1 MEEQGDTRM
10 VQERHEAYMLRRIKE
25 EDSKRKSVLTEREIM
40 QRDMEEL
47 TKAHYSAIGRIKE
60 LNEEVESLKVKILHY
75 ENNYT
80 RLR

>member
-1 MEEQGDTRM
+1 M
-10 VQERHEAYMLRRIKE
+10 VQERHEAYMLRRIGE
-25 EDSKRKSVLTEREIM
+25 EDSKRKKVLTEREIV

>member
-1 MEEQGDTRM
+1 M
-10 VQERHEAYMLRRIKE
+10 VQHERHEAYMLRRIRE
-25 EDSKRKSVLTEREIM
+25 EDSKREKVLTHQEIM

-47 TKAHYSAIGRIKE
+47 TKAYYGTIGRIKE
-60 LNEEVESLKVKILHY
+60 LSEEVQSLKEKILDY

>member
-1 MEEQGDTRM
+1 M
-10 VQERHEAYMLRRIKE
+10 VQHERHEAYMLRRIKE
-25 EDSKRKSVLTEREIM
+25 EDSKREKVLTQQEIM

-47 TKAHYSAIGRIKE
+47 TKSYYGAIGRIKK
-60 LNEEVESLKVKILHY
+60 LSEEVESLKVKILHY

>member
-1 MEEQGDTRM
+1 M
-10 VQERHEAYMLRRIKE
+10 VQHEGHEAYMLRRIKE

>member
-1 MEEQGDTRM
+1 M
-10 VQERHEAYMLRRIKE
+10 VQQEGHEAYMLRRIKE
-25 EDSKRKSVLTEREIM
+25 EDSKRKSVLTERGIM

>member
-1 MEEQGDTRM
+1 M
-10 VQERHEAYMLRRIKE
+10 VQERHEAYMLRRIRE
-25 EDSKRKSVLTEREIM
+25 EDSKREKVLTHQEIM

-47 TKAHYSAIGRIKE
+47 TKAYYGTIGRIKE
-60 LNEEVESLKVKILHY
+60 LSEEVQSLKEKILDY

>member
-1 MEEQGDTRM
+1 
-10 VQERHEAYMLRRIKE
+10 MLRRIKE
-25 EDSKRKSVLTEREIM
+25 EDSKREKVLTQQEIM

-47 TKAHYSAIGRIKE
+47 TKSYYGAIGRIKE
-60 LNEEVESLKVKILHY
+60 LSEEVESLKVKILHY

>member
-1 MEEQGDTRM
+1 M

>member
-1 MEEQGDTRM
+1 M
-10 VQERHEAYMLRRIKE
+10 VQQERHEAYMLRRIRE
-25 EDSKRKSVLTEREIM
+25 EDSKREKVLTHQEIM

-47 TKAHYSAIGRIKE
+47 TKAYYGTIERIKE
-60 LNEEVESLKVKILHY
+60 LSEEVQSLKEKILDY

>member
-1 MEEQGDTRM
+1 M
-10 VQERHEAYMLRRIKE
+10 VQQERHEAYMLRRIRE
-25 EDSKRKSVLTEREIM
+25 EDSKREKVLTQQEIM

-47 TKAHYSAIGRIKE
+47 TKAYYGAIGRIKE
-60 LNEEVESLKVKILHY
+60 LSEEVESLKVKILHY

>member
-1 MEEQGDTRM
+1 M
-10 VQERHEAYMLRRIKE
+10 VQYEGHEAYMLRRIKE
-25 EDSKRKSVLTEREIM
+25 EDSKREKVLTQQEIM

-47 TKAHYSAIGRIKE
+47 TKSYYSAIGRIKE
-60 LNEEVESLKVKILHY
+60 LSEEVESLKAKILHY

>member
-1 MEEQGDTRM
+1 M
-10 VQERHEAYMLRRIKE
+10 VQQEGHEAYMLRRIRE
-25 EDSKRKSVLTEREIM
+25 EDSKREKVLTQQEIM

-47 TKAHYSAIGRIKE
+47 TKSYYGAIGRIKE
-60 LNEEVESLKVKILHY
+60 LSEEVESLKVKILHY

>member
-1 MEEQGDTRM
+1 M
-10 VQERHEAYMLRRIKE
+10 VQYEGHEAYMLRRIKE
-25 EDSKRKSVLTEREIM
+25 EDSKREKVLTQQEIM

-47 TKAHYSAIGRIKE
+47 TKSYYGAIGRIKK
-60 LNEEVESLKVKILHY
+60 LSEEVESLKVKILHY

>member
-1 MEEQGDTRM
+1 M
-10 VQERHEAYMLRRIKE
+10 VQQEGHEAYMLRRIKE
-25 EDSKRKSVLTEREIM
+25 EDSKREKVLTQQEIM

-47 TKAHYSAIGRIKE
+47 TKSYYGAIGRIKK
-60 LNEEVESLKVKILHY
+60 LSEEVESLKVKILHY

>member
-1 MEEQGDTRM
+1 M
-10 VQERHEAYMLRRIKE
+10 VQYEGHEAYMLRRIKE
-25 EDSKRKSVLTEREIM
+25 EDSKREKVLTQQEIM

>member
-1 MEEQGDTRM
+1 M

-25 EDSKRKSVLTEREIM
+25 EDPKRESVLTEYEIV
-40 QRDMEEL
+40 QRDMQEL

-60 LNEEVESLKVKILHY
+60 LSEEVESLKVKILHY
-75 ENNYT
+75 ENNCT

>member
-1 MEEQGDTRM
+1 M
-10 VQERHEAYMLRRIKE
+10 VQHERHEAYMLRRIKE
-25 EDSKRKSVLTEREIM
+25 EDSKRKSVLTEYEIV
-40 QRDMEEL
+40 QRDMQEL

-60 LNEEVESLKVKILHY
+60 LSEEVESLKAKILHY

>member
-1 MEEQGDTRM
+1 M
-10 VQERHEAYMLRRIKE
+10 VQQEGHEAYMLRRIKE
-25 EDSKRKSVLTEREIM
+25 EDSKREKVLTQQEIM

-47 TKAHYSAIGRIKE
+47 TKAYYGAIVRIKE
-60 LNEEVESLKVKILHY
+60 LSEEVESLKVKILHY

>member
-1 MEEQGDTRM
+1 
-10 VQERHEAYMLRRIKE
+10 MLRRIKE

>member
-1 MEEQGDTRM
+1 M
-10 VQERHEAYMLRRIKE
+10 VQHEGHEAYMLRRIKE
-25 EDSKRKSVLTEREIM
+25 EDSKREKVLTQQEIM

-47 TKAHYSAIGRIKE
+47 TKSYYGAIGRIKE
-60 LNEEVESLKVKILHY
+60 LSEEVESLKVKILHY

>member
-1 MEEQGDTRM
+1 M

-25 EDSKRKSVLTEREIM
+25 EDSKREKVLTHQEIM

-47 TKAHYSAIGRIKE
+47 TKAYYGTIGRIKE
-60 LNEEVESLKVKILHY
+60 LSEEVQSLKEKILDY

>member
-1 MEEQGDTRM
+1 
-10 VQERHEAYMLRRIKE
+10 
-25 EDSKRKSVLTEREIM
+25 M

-47 TKAHYSAIGRIKE
+47 TKAYYGTIGRIKE
-60 LNEEVESLKVKILHY
+60 LSEEVQSLKEKILDY

>member
-1 MEEQGDTRM
+1 M
-10 VQERHEAYMLRRIKE
+10 VQHEGHEAYMLRRIKE
-25 EDSKRKSVLTEREIM
+25 EDSKREKVLTQQEIM

-47 TKAHYSAIGRIKE
+47 TKSYYGAIGRIKE
-60 LNEEVESLKVKILHY
+60 LSEEVESLKVKIMHY

>member
-1 MEEQGDTRM
+1 M
-10 VQERHEAYMLRRIKE
+10 VQYEGHEAYMLRRIKE
-25 EDSKRKSVLTEREIM
+25 EDSKREKVLTQQEIM

-47 TKAHYSAIGRIKE
+47 TKAHYSAICRIKE
-60 LNEEVESLKVKILHY
+60 LSEEVESLKVKILHY

>member
-1 MEEQGDTRM
+1 M

-25 EDSKRKSVLTEREIM
+25 EDSKRKKVLTEQEVM

-47 TKAHYSAIGRIKE
+47 TRAYYSAIGRIKE
-60 LNEEVESLKVKILHY
+60 LSEEVESLKVKILHY

>member
-1 MEEQGDTRM
+1 M
-10 VQERHEAYMLRRIKE
+10 VQQEGHEAYMLRRIGE

-47 TKAHYSAIGRIKE
+47 TRAYYSAIGRIKE
-60 LNEEVESLKVKILHY
+60 LSEEVESLKVKILHY

>member
-1 MEEQGDTRM
+1 M
-10 VQERHEAYMLRRIKE
+10 VQERHEAYMLRRIRE
-25 EDSKRKSVLTEREIM
+25 ENSKREKVLTEREIM

>member
-1 MEEQGDTRM
+1 M
-10 VQERHEAYMLRRIKE
+10 VQQEGHEAYMLRRIKE
-25 EDSKRKSVLTEREIM
+25 EDSKREKVLTQQEIM

-47 TKAHYSAIGRIKE
+47 TKAHYSAIVRIKK
-60 LNEEVESLKVKILHY
+60 LSEEVESLKAKILHY

>member
-1 MEEQGDTRM
+1 
-10 VQERHEAYMLRRIKE
+10 MLRRIRE
-25 EDSKRKSVLTEREIM
+25 EDSKREKVLTQQEIM

-47 TKAHYSAIGRIKE
+47 TKSYYGAIGRIKK
-60 LNEEVESLKVKILHY
+60 LSEEVESLKVKILHY

>member
-1 MEEQGDTRM
+1 M
-10 VQERHEAYMLRRIKE
+10 VQQERHEAYMLRRIRE
-25 EDSKRKSVLTEREIM
+25 EDSKREKVLTHQEIM

-47 TKAHYSAIGRIKE
+47 TKAYYGTIGRIKE
-60 LNEEVESLKVKILHY
+60 LSEEVQSLKEKILDY

>member
-1 MEEQGDTRM
+1 M
-10 VQERHEAYMLRRIKE
+10 VQQEGHEAYMLRRIRE
-25 EDSKRKSVLTEREIM
+25 EDSKREKVLTQQEIM

-47 TKAHYSAIGRIKE
+47 TKSYYGAIGRIKK
-60 LNEEVESLKVKILHY
+60 LSEEVESLKVKILHY

>member
-1 MEEQGDTRM
+1 MVQEQ
-10 VQERHEAYMLRRIKE
+10 QERHEAYMLRRIRE
-25 EDSKRKSVLTEREIM
+25 EDSKRKKVLTEREIV

>member
-1 MEEQGDTRM
+1 M
-10 VQERHEAYMLRRIKE
+10 VQYEGHEAYMLRRIKE
-25 EDSKRKSVLTEREIM
+25 EDSKREKVLTQQEIM

-47 TKAHYSAIGRIKE
+47 TKSYYGTIGRIKE
-60 LNEEVESLKVKILHY
+60 LSEEVQSLKEKILYY

>member
-1 MEEQGDTRM
+1 M
-10 VQERHEAYMLRRIKE
+10 VQYEGHEAYMLRRIKE
-25 EDSKRKSVLTEREIM
+25 EDSKREKVLTQQEIM

-47 TKAHYSAIGRIKE
+47 TKAHYSAIVRIKE
-60 LNEEVESLKVKILHY
+60 LSEEVESLKAKILHY

>member
-1 MEEQGDTRM
+1 M
-10 VQERHEAYMLRRIKE
+10 VQQEGHEAYMLRRIKE
-25 EDSKRKSVLTEREIM
+25 EDSKREKVLTQQEIM

-47 TKAHYSAIGRIKE
+47 TKSYYGAIGRIKE
-60 LNEEVESLKVKILHY
+60 LSEEVESLKVKILHY